1 MVVWGKL
8 YQFPCRCC
16 GGSYVASPTWSSTE
30 QVGRPATKRLHTSN
44 WRSLE
49 MCCRPPTWWCNDA
62 TALVG
67 YVKLMM
73 ICISTVVDFNSQNF
87 DPPNEIWQIQP
98 CWCLSICLPSAAGPF
113 QWNSRQATGT
123 VCRTM
128 RSLPRLCRPSVSVWK
143 HFCSRPRSCMT
154 LSSIPVKLSPLLY
167 VVKWQLTI
175 CFKLSKSIQI
185 GLCML
190 MSLSIH
196 LHDLVIT
203 T

>member
-1 MVVWGKL
+1 MWESIAGAIRYSHPVVSTMRGRAPPSPPQFRRLWYPGLYLSGGWGLNPPRKFLTPPLLLKKL
-8 YQFPCRCC
+8 L
-16 GGSYVASPTWSSTE
+16 
-30 QVGRPATKRLHTSN
+30 KRLSMY
-44 WRSLE
+44 L
-49 MCCRPPTWWCNDA
+49 
-62 TALVG
+62 
-67 YVKLMM
+67 
-73 ICISTVVDFNSQNF
+73 CISTVVDFNSQNF
-87 DPPNEIWQIQP
+87 NPPNEIWQIQP

-143 HFCSRPRSCMT
+143 HFCSRPRSLT

-175 CFKLSKSIQI
+175 CFKLSKPIQI

-203 T
+203 TLS